1 LSFSLAISLL
11 VTLQSSP
18 IQARELRRFAAPE
31 AHQSVA
37 VDKDSFYAID
47 GAAIAKYDKATGK
60 RIAIWQEKEGGTIKH
75 LNSGLIIGKRMY
87 CAHSNYPE
95 VPMASSI
102 EVFDTQTMEHVDTHS
117 LGIFVGSATWV
128 EFRDNSWWVC
138 FAHYKGK
145 NNDEPTRDPRWTSLI
160 RFDKQ
165 WRQTG
170 GWIFPAELVERFGNY
185 SCSGGTF
192 RKDGKLYVTGH
203 DNPECYVL
211 RLPKAGSVLELE
223 QTFAV
228 PNQGQGIALDPTDQT
243 IFYGIDRKTKEVVV
257 SRLSGR

>member
-1 LSFSLAISLL
+1 LSFPLAITFLLSLQ
-11 VTLQSSP
+11 TAP
-18 IQARELRRFAAPE
+18 IQATEVRRYPAPE

-37 VDKDSFYAID
+37 VDKEFFYAID
-47 GAAIAKYDKATGK
+47 GDAIAKYEKSSGK
-60 RIAIWQEKEGGTIKH
+60 RVGLWKEKEGGPIKH
-75 LNSGLIIGKRMY
+75 MNSGLIMGNLMY

-102 EVFDTQTMEHVDTHS
+102 EVFDTRTMEHVDTHS

-145 NNDEPTRDPRWTSLI
+145 SNDEPMRDPRWTSLI

-170 GWIFPAELVERFGNY
+170 GWIFPPSVIERFGNY
-185 SCSGGTF
+185 SCSGGVF
-192 RKDGKLYVTGH
+192 RKDGLIYATGH
-203 DNPECYVL
+203 DNAECYLL
-211 RLPKAGSVLELE
+211 RLPKAGSVLELV
-223 QTFAV
+223 QTFAI
-228 PNQGQGIALDPTDQT
+228 PNQGQGIALDPSGLLW
-243 IFYGIDRKTKEVVV
+243 GIDRKTKEVVV
-257 SRLSGR
+257 SKLSGN